1 MQRGGAT
8 DETAFSAPSV
18 LLFDVDATLLLTGHA
33 GTRAVNRA
41 FQHLYG
47 LAEAMEGVRPDGK
60 TDPLIFRE
68 ILEGKLGRLSP
79 ECEIPRIAAVYLE
92 YLRDEVERSPG
103 FRVLAG
109 VRELLEAL
117 SRREGFLLGLATGN
131 LEEGAWI
138 KLKRAGLDRY
148 FDFGGFGSDAEDRT
162 EVIRTALR
170 RAEHK
175 LGRPVRPE
183 FVFVIG
189 DTPRDILHA
198 REAGVRSVAVATG
211 RTSLEELTSFRPDH
225 LVPDLCDTERLVRVF
240 RRAPD

>member
-1 MQRGGAT
+1 MQQGGAT
-8 DETAFSAPSV
+8 DEAAFSTPSV

-33 GTRAVNRA
+33 GTRAVNQA

-79 ECEIPRIAAVYLE
+79 EREIPRIAAVYLE

-109 VRELLEAL
+109 ARELLEAL
-117 SRREGFLLGLATGN
+117 SRQEGFLLGLATGN

-162 EVIRTALR
+162 EVIRAALR

-183 FVFVIG
+183 SVFVIG

-211 RTSLEELTSFRPDH
+211 RTSLEELASFRPDH
-225 LVPDLCDTERLVRVF
+225 LVPDLCDTERLMRIF
-240 RRAPD
+240 RTAPS

>member
-1 MQRGGAT
+1 MQQRGANAGA
-8 DETAFSAPSV
+8 AFSTPSV
-18 LLFDVDATLLLTGHA
+18 LLFDIDATLLLTGHA

-41 FQHLYG
+41 FERLYG

-68 ILEGKLGRLSP
+68 ILEGKLRRLSP
-79 ECEIPRIAAVYLE
+79 EREIPRIAAVYLE

-117 SRREGFLLGLATGN
+117 ARLEGFLLGLATGN
-131 LEEGAWI
+131 IEEAAWI
-138 KLKRAGLDRY
+138 KLRRAGLDRY

-162 EVIRTALR
+162 EVVRTALR
-170 RAEHK
+170 RAERR

-183 FVFVIG
+183 SAFVIG
-189 DTPRDILHA
+189 DTPRDVLHA

-211 RTSLEELTSFRPDH
+211 RASLEELASFRPDH
-225 LVPDLCDTERLVRVF
+225 LVPDLCDTERLLRIF
-240 RRAPD
+240 RTAPA